1 MPSARIASFALAL
14 CLAATAFA
22 QARSPI
28 RAALDEARP
37 GDVTLSAEGLVRDAY
52 NVRIRTGLSLERSGE
67 LLARELTT
75 ANTVDLRLESVSES
89 LTGRHARFRQYV
101 DGVEVIGG
109 ELAVSADADGT
120 IRELHN
126 RLATLRE
133 ALGASRISE
142 SEALAAIPATAAI
155 DDVRFVAFND
165 GGSLRWAW
173 RVVARELPLEPYEYL
188 VDATNGALIRQVALF
203 WTAAGRVFD
212 PNPVAKLNDPALR
225 DQNDVVSAV
234 PDAAYSLV
242 ELQGLN
248 PSGPLGGSN
257 VQIAELER
265 PDVAP
270 VDVSQ
275 PLLFNRSQT
284 GFEDVNAYFHI
295 DRTQRYLQSLGYVG
309 ARRVVNRALRVD
321 THAAGGT
328 DDSYYVAVI
337 SGQGDLYFGAGG
349 TDDAEDSDIMLHEF
363 GHALQDSI
371 APGAFLG
378 TSSSEGRAIGEGFGD
393 YWAFSSNYIGTVASG
408 RDPYCIADWDARC
421 SGDDPSE
428 RCTYPAGA
436 DCLRRV
442 DGTKTMADYLI
453 SEGSTTP
460 HQNGEIWS
468 SALREI
474 FVAAVARQGIEA
486 GRRAVDSAIV
496 EGTFGAPPSPT
507 FASMARK
514 LLQADLLLN
523 SGANVS
529 TICSAMTKRGILAA
543 GDCDSAPK
551 GEITILQTLEPDVA
565 IPDVVPAGITSRISV
580 SDTRSIDRV
589 TVSVDIRHTSRG
601 DLRIVLIAPDG
612 TTVLLKEPANDPGP
626 DVRVTYGFDAQPAQ
640 SLDLLH
646 GKPAFGDWK
655 LNVIDTRVDDK
666 GRLLSWSLNI
676 KYIGDEPLTS
686 RPTVATNRLHIAAV
700 GRTAGAEGTQFI
712 SDVRIFNGG
721 STAANVM
728 VIFTPA
734 GADGTTTFDAVRL
747 VIAPQQTLALDDV
760 VGRTF
765 HAAGVGNLELQ
776 GDTSK
781 LLVTSRTY
789 NGVAGRTYGQFIPS
803 AATNDAVALSE
814 PPLFIPQ
821 LQNTD
826 AFRTNIGFAEVN
838 GGSGTV
844 RVTLYDG
851 GHQLLGTNDYPLLP
865 YSQGQV
871 AILGGRAGTHA
882 EAVHAEVQVASGGA
896 RVIAYGSVVDNISG
910 DPIYVPARRLST
922 APAVSDIPAVLYSDG
937 ANNTRWRS
945 DLWLTNGHAGD
956 APVIFT
962 FRPAAGGPER
972 SASTVVRTGETFSFL
987 NVLAYLQQPSGSLGQ
1002 LSIQTVPG
1010 VLATSRT
1017 WTTGD
1022 AGSFG
1027 QFIPARAL
1035 DEAIGAGDAPRQT
1048 VQLESSAFYRTNV
1061 GAAEVA
1067 GQAVTLRFRVYN
1079 GAGVLIAQ
1087 SDRGVVANGLMQF
1100 NLAEIGVAAVT
1111 NGRVSIEV
1119 TGGSGR
1125 VLGYASVVDN
1135 LSGDPIYIP
1144 AQ

>member
-1 MPSARIASFALAL
+1 MPSATIAALAL
-14 CLAATAFA
+14 SLSLAIPAFA
-22 QARSPI
+22 QPPSPI
-28 RAALDEARP
+28 RAALDDARP
-37 GDVTLSAEGLVRDAY
+37 GDVAMSADGFVRDVY
-52 NVRIRTGLSLERSGE
+52 NVRIRTGLPLERSGE
-67 LLARELTT
+67 LLARELTS

-89 LTGRHARFRQYV
+89 LTGRHARFRQYIE
-101 DGVEVIGG
+101 GVEVIGG
-109 ELAVSADADGT
+109 ELSVSADADGT

-126 RLATLRE
+126 RLAVLR
-133 ALGASRISE
+133 GASATSHISE
-142 SEALAAIPATAAI
+142 SEALAAIPAAAAI
-155 DDVRFVAFND
+155 EDVRFVAFND
-165 GGSLRWAW
+165 DGTLRWAW
-173 RVVARELPLEPYEYL
+173 RVVARTLPLEPYEYL
-188 VDATNGALIRQVALF
+188 IDADSGELIRRLALF
-203 WTAAGRVFD
+203 WTANGRVFD

-225 DQNDVVSAV
+225 DQNDVVAAV
-234 PDAAYSLV
+234 PDSAYSTV

-248 PSGPLGGSN
+248 PSGPLGGPN

-284 GFEDVNAYFHI
+284 GFEDVNAYVHI
-295 DRTQRYLQSLGYVG
+295 DRTQRYLQSLGYTG

-321 THAAGGT
+321 THAAGGN

-393 YWAFSSNYIGTVASG
+393 YWAFSSSYAGTVASG

-428 RCTYPAGA
+428 RCTYSAGA

-442 DGTKTMADYLI
+442 DGTKTMTDYLI

-474 FVAAVARQGIEA
+474 FEAAVARQGIDA

-529 TICSAMTKRGILAA
+529 AICTAMTKRGILTAA
-543 GDCDSAPK
+543 DCDSAPK

-565 IPDVVPAGITSRISV
+565 IPDVLPAGITSRISI
-580 SDTRSIDRV
+580 SDIRSIDRV
-589 TVSVDIRHTSRG
+589 TVSVDIKHTSRG
-601 DLRIVLIAPDG
+601 DLRIVLMAPDG

-626 DVRVTYGFDAQPAQ
+626 DVRATYGFDAQPAQ

-646 GKPAFGDWK
+646 GKPAFGEWK

-686 RPTVATNRLHIAAV
+686 RPTVAASRLHIAAV
-700 GRTAGAEGTQFI
+700 GRTAGAEGTQFV

-721 STAANVM
+721 SAAANVM

-734 GADGTTTFDAVRL
+734 GADGTITFDAVRL
-747 VIAPQQTLALDDV
+747 VIAPQQTLSLDDV

-765 HAAGVGNLELQ
+765 HAAGVGSLELQ
-776 GDTSK
+776 GDTGK

-803 AATNDAVALSE
+803 AATSDAVGLSE
-814 PPLFIPQ
+814 LPLLIPQ

-826 AFRTNIGFAEVN
+826 AFRTNVGFAEVA
-838 GGSGTV
+838 GGSGAV
-844 RVTLYDG
+844 RVTLFD
-851 GHQLLGTNDYPLLP
+851 GTNHLLAANDYSILP

-871 AILGGRAGTHA
+871 PILGGRGGTQA
-882 EAVHAEVQVASGGA
+882 LAAHAEVQLLSGSA
-896 RVIAYGSVVDNISG
+896 RIIAYGSVVDNVSG
-910 DPIYVPARRLST
+910 DPIYVPARRIST
-922 APAVSDIPAVLYSDG
+922 VPGTTSIPAVLYSDG
-937 ANNTRWRS
+937 ANNTHWRS
-945 DLWLTNGHAGD
+945 DLWLTNGNGAD
-956 APVIFT
+956 APVTFI
-962 FRPAAGGPER
+962 FRPAAGGLEQQ
-972 SASTVVRTGETFSFL
+972 AVGTLHGGETGTYF
-987 NVLAYLQQPSGSLGQ
+987 NVVDILGLPSGSLGQ
-1002 LSIQTVPG
+1002 LAIQTVPG

-1027 QFIPARAL
+1027 QFIPARSPA
-1035 DEAIGAGDAPRQT
+1035 EAIGVGGGPRQT
-1048 VQLESSAFYRTNV
+1048 IQLESSASYRTNV
-1061 GAAEVA
+1061 GAAEVG
-1067 GQAVTLRFRVYN
+1067 GQAATVRFRVYN

-1087 SDRGVVANGLMQF
+1087 SDRDIVANGLVQF
-1100 NLAEIGVAAVT
+1100 NLAEIGVTAMT